1 MGERG
6 GRKGPNLDTNKKDPH
21 VPYVSIGGGERDKA
35 TSYLKQQRFKRE
47 ELVLYLY
54 IFD

>member
-35 TSYLKQQRFKRE
+35 TSYMQQRFKRE
-47 ELVLYLY
+47 ELVC